1 MSQNESSSLIKYKLE
16 PWKYQ
21 YDVINKGTELLIKN
35 GFLALFLEMRLGK
48 TKCVIHISEMLKAK
62 GLIDSMIVIAPAAL
76 TSIWSD
82 EPEKH
87 SYLEYTS
94 LVWEAKKAKNKS
106 FKREVSSFLYDKDHF
121 KILLVNIEALQNSN
135 ESLKLLINTFVSN
148 HKSICILDE
157 SSKIKNHT
165 SNRTINT
172 IEYTKNCAYKVI
184 LTGTCITESLLDYYS
199 QFCFLKYNFWGYSN
213 FKFSGKGSAK
223 FYYLFRARYAI
234 LKTIQTNAR
243 SFQKV
248 VGFKLQD
255 ELVNKTAP
263 YCITLKLRDVFTD
276 LPEQIE
282 QEIKIDMNTE
292 QRRVYNE
299 LKKQLWIEYNNK
311 LLTVKNK
318 VSLYGRSMQITSGF
332 FPTTGDLIGDS
343 CEKLKAILEDC
354 ETYDGQ
360 IIIISAFKADLHY
373 LQKELSA
380 LYGEESVVCY
390 TGDQSKEEKDIN
402 LKAFQNDKNVKWF
415 LLSPGSGSYGIDL
428 QHCSLVY
435 YFCRSLSNDQNIQI
449 KARAFGPLQK
459 SNVIYKDIVMKDSI
473 DEKVVKLIKQ
483 KRDMVNDFEA
493 LAKNSSQKAGNAL
506 DDLSVEEILGML

>member
-1 MSQNESSSLIKYKLE
+1 MQYKLK
-16 PWKYQ
+16 PWGYQ
-21 YDVINKGTELLIKN
+21 EDVINKGVSLLENNK
-35 GFLALFLEMRLGK
+35 FLALLMEMRLGK
-48 TKCVIHISEMLKAK
+48 TKCIIHIAELLKEK
-62 GLIDSMIVIAPAAL
+62 GLINSILVIAPNAL
-76 TSIWSD
+76 MSVWQD
-82 EPEKH
+82 EPAKH
-87 SYLEYTS
+87 SYLEYKS
-94 LVWEAKKAKNKS
+94 FIWEAKKAKNKS
-106 FKREVSSFLYDKDHF
+106 FQKEISNFIYDKGF

-135 ESLKLLINTFVSN
+135 KDLKLLLDTFIKN
-148 HKSICILDE
+148 HKTLCILDE
-157 SSKIKNHT
+157 SSKIKNHG

-172 IEYTKNCAYKVI
+172 IEYTKSCSYKVI

-199 QFCFLKYNFWGYSN
+199 QFCFLKYNFWNYPG
-213 FKFSGKGSAK
+213 FKFSGRGSSK

-234 LKTIQTNAR
+234 LKTIQTNTR

-248 VGFKLQD
+248 VGFKLQS

-263 YCITLKLRDVFTD
+263 YCITLKLKDVFTD

-282 QEIKIDMNTE
+282 QEIKIDMNSE
-292 QRRVYNE
+292 QRRVYDE

-332 FPTTGDLIGDS
+332 FPTTNDLIGGS

-354 ETYDGQ
+354 ETYEGK
-360 IIIISAFKADLHY
+360 ITVISFFKSDIHY
-373 LQKELSA
+373 MAKELKR
-380 LYGEESVVCY
+380 LYGEDSVVCY

-402 LKAFQNDKNVKWF
+402 LKAFQNNKEVKWF

-459 SNVIYKDIVMKDSI
+459 SNVIYKDIVMKNSI

-483 KRDMVNDFEA
+483 KRDMVKDFET
-493 LAKNSSQKAGNAL
+493 LVKNNSKEDSL
-506 DDLSVEEILGML
+506 EDLSIEEILNML